1 MGSHELP
8 NIVINNIRF
17 QLEGYN
23 PPDPSGK
30 RSLKMRSF
38 LVDGTSY
45 ELYLYQSESS
55 LGLWRLG
62 CWDRGMFYK
71 GKLDYVQQT
80 FIHFILQEF
89 INKNISK
96 IDGLH
101 FKNEH
106 LELSDKI
113 KTDYK
118 EFLDYSFPF
127 CYTKL
132 AAYESTRK
140 HYIPIHINDP
150 SRIVEIK
157 PFSDF
162 EKDETKRCGF
172 WKVSPE
178 PYLKTL
184 SDEFS
189 KIYRLDENSIHF
201 LYTETY
207 EYSTTEFR
215 NTIKFNIISTYFVC
229 RLISRNK
236 QPDLYLYYMIYNIA
250 DHTGIDVDG
259 LLIDKYYFP
268 LFLTPNIKIT
278 PFGTFQHYVLS
289 AGYICKLFEHM
300 KQAEKFGRGIS
311 REIKYIGYM
320 YNDLFPFNEI
330 KTL

>member
-1 MGSHELP
+1 MELP
-8 NIVINNIRF
+8 NIKINYIRF

-23 PPDPSGK
+23 PPDHTGK
-30 RSLKMRSF
+30 HSLKIRSF
-38 LVDGTSY
+38 LANGTSY

-55 LGLWRLG
+55 LGFWRLG
-62 CWDRGMFYK
+62 CWDRGIYYK

-80 FIHFILQEF
+80 FIHFTLQEF

-96 IDGLH
+96 IKGIP

-106 LELSDKI
+106 PELSDKI
-113 KTDYK
+113 KSEYK

-127 CYTKL
+127 CYSKL
-132 AAYESTRK
+132 ASYESTRK

-178 PYLKTL
+178 PYLKEL
-184 SDEFS
+184 SEEFS
-189 KIYRLDENSIHF
+189 RIYQLDQKSIQF
-201 LYTETY
+201 LYNDTY
-207 EYSTTEFR
+207 EYSTMLNES
-215 NTIKFNIISTYFVC
+215 TIKFNIISNYFIC

-236 QPDLYLYYMIYNIA
+236 QPDLYLYYTIYNIVNR
-250 DHTGIDVDG
+250 TNIDAEILLVD
-259 LLIDKYYFP
+259 KHYFP

-278 PFGTFQHYVLS
+278 PFGTYQHYVLS
-289 AGYICKLFEHM
+289 AGYICKLFEHI
-300 KQAEKFGRGIS
+300 KQAEKFGRIIS
-311 REIKYIGYM
+311 RDTKYIGYM